1 MSEGLVLFH
10 KFLVLILITIYAE
23 ALNPDPWETYD
34 GRNCHWDRVRRGP
47 ASYDLIS
54 SNSNS
59 ARSYASITTTYRVSD
74 QVPGD
79 FCVQFMVQPSRYLN
93 LILVIINSEVRNPVD
108 TLPSGISQTCVDH
121 DSFDDI
127 KVSFN
132 VTCSQF
138 PHIGITI
145 YDAKIGKPSTTTPFP
160 TMNGEP
166 TNDVGDI
173 QYVGV
178 VVGAICIALFTL
190 FSCLTII
197 SARRSNHR
205 DTTRRTL
212 PSASC
217 QEEDDR
223 PDVVA
228 DNAPPS
234 YDAVMACPDL
244 YPPTPQDSPHAT
256 PETTPHLSLHRRALL
271 NQHMGSLPG
280 SGSASP
286 QLHRQSFTH
295 SIASDDLDEIPE
307 YPPPPYPGLANGDVS
322 TSIPENTTDNA
333 TEVDNTPGVM
343 PGIEN
348 LIVNQSESD
357 SSAASSPNQNSS
369 PLDDQENPWVLNNVG
384 NSHLRDRDHNP
395 PSRVNT
401 EQYPM
406 RARTLSDDS
415 TRSNENSQEES
426 TSSSNSQVIDTTSE
440 SAHGR
445 NPKPGIESGSQ
456 DVELRVA
463 VV

>member
-1 MSEGLVLFH
+1 
-10 KFLVLILITIYAE
+10 
-23 ALNPDPWETYD
+23 
-34 GRNCHWDRVRRGP
+34 
-47 ASYDLIS
+47 
-54 SNSNS
+54 
-59 ARSYASITTTYRVSD
+59 
-74 QVPGD
+74 
-79 FCVQFMVQPSRYLN
+79 
-93 LILVIINSEVRNPVD
+93 
-108 TLPSGISQTCVDH
+108 
-121 DSFDDI
+121 
-127 KVSFN
+127 
-132 VTCSQF
+132 
-138 PHIGITI
+138 
-145 YDAKIGKPSTTTPFP
+145 
-160 TMNGEP
+160 
-166 TNDVGDI
+166 
-173 QYVGV
+173 
-178 VVGAICIALFTL
+178 
-190 FSCLTII
+190 
-197 SARRSNHR
+197 
-205 DTTRRTL
+205 
-212 PSASC
+212 
-217 QEEDDR
+217 
-223 PDVVA
+223 
-228 DNAPPS
+228 
-234 YDAVMACPDL
+234 MACPDL

-280 SGSASP
+280 SDSASP

-333 TEVDNTPGVM
+333 TEVDNTAGVM

-348 LIVNQSESD
+348 LIVRQPESD

-415 TRSNENSQEES
+415 ARSNENSQEES
-426 TSSSNSQVIDTTSE
+426 TSSSNSQVLDTTSE

-456 DVELRVA
+456 DVGLRVA